1 MSVMFLVY
9 ERRGIHIINF
19 VFISIKEKIMMEYS
33 KSGLTNQ

>member
-9 ERRGIHIINF
+9 ECRGIHIINF

-33 KSGLTNQ
+33 KSGPTNQ